1 MNLVLAT
8 KSLLLGLAVG
18 VVPAV
23 HAQNCSIVLP
33 EISDVMELAFPTWN
47 VDKKNN
53 RIEGGGKWNPYY
65 LTKRWNGLDPTLGG
79 YPTPIDTRYPFEFAA
94 AFKGQ
99 PGGGSPHH
107 CPEDYDPNSPIQACP
122 KLITDN
128 DDGEYG
134 IGHVP
139 PPIALAV
146 VRNAL
151 SECTN
156 EADLETWFD
165 FESETAPCDILP
177 SVLST
182 LIREKYAR
190 DPETGAVDYPP
201 PVFEGT
207 YEYFELE
214 FPSPQGPPHWCTD
227 EFWAAGQWADFCPYV
242 FEGPN
247 AGMYRHPH
255 LALSAVMQYIANVI
269 NPSVCGVEWDD
280 RGQYPLVVD
289 SSITWAEMESD
300 EGDAQPTLPYSWPEN
315 GDTKVKDVVGLFL
328 MDSGED
334 LTDDITPEPMSDGPT
349 ESPQS
354 GDSMTAAPTPSPQT
368 VDATESPQSGDS
380 MSGAPTPSPQTVDA
394 TESPQSGDSMSGAPT
409 SSPQTGDATESPT
422 ASGTLSVRLSNTI
435 IAVASVVMGCT
446 LF

>member
-1 MNLVLAT
+1 
-8 KSLLLGLAVG
+8 
-18 VVPAV
+18 
-23 HAQNCSIVLP
+23 
-33 EISDVMELAFPTWN
+33 
-47 VDKKNN
+47 
-53 RIEGGGKWNPYY
+53 
-65 LTKRWNGLDPTLGG
+65 
-79 YPTPIDTRYPFEFAA
+79 
-94 AFKGQ
+94 
-99 PGGGSPHH
+99 
-107 CPEDYDPNSPIQACP
+107 
-122 KLITDN
+122 
-128 DDGEYG
+128 
-134 IGHVP
+134 
-139 PPIALAV
+139 
-146 VRNAL
+146 
-151 SECTN
+151 
-156 EADLETWFD
+156 
-165 FESETAPCDILP
+165 
-177 SVLST
+177 
-182 LIREKYAR
+182 
-190 DPETGAVDYPP
+190 
-201 PVFEGT
+201 
-207 YEYFELE
+207 
-214 FPSPQGPPHWCTD
+214 
-227 EFWAAGQWADFCPYV
+227 
-242 FEGPN
+242 
-247 AGMYRHPH
+247 MYRHPH

-315 GDTKVKDVVGLFL
+315 GDTKVKDVVGLIL

-334 LTDDITPEPMSDGPT
+334 STDDTTPEPMSDSPT

-354 GDSMTAAPTPSPQT
+354 DDSMTAAPTPSPQT